1 MKSKKKDLTNNLEVL
16 IIDHGIVPMNQSLSD
31 RSVYLDWAICSA
43 QQGTYQYKMKSKPF
57 IKW

>member
-1 MKSKKKDLTNNLEVL
+1 MNIKKKDLTNNLEVL

-43 QQGTYQYKMKSKPF
+43 QQETYQYKMKSKP
-57 IKW
+57 IIR